1 MLPVAVLAVQGQS
14 GPSGVVFFVNIV
26 LILAIFYFILI
37 RPQRKEQQ
45 RHKEMVATL
54 QKGDEVVTGGGIIGT
69 IIRAEENEII
79 IRTGGEKGSGN
90 ESRITL
96 ERARVARKIEVS
108 QG

>member
-1 MLPVAVLAVQGQS
+1 MLPAAVLVVQSQS

-45 RHKEMVATL
+45 RHKKMVAEL

-69 IIRAEENEII
+69 IIRAEESELI

-90 ESRITL
+90 ETRITI
-96 ERARVARKIEVS
+96 ERARVSRKIEES

>member
-1 MLPVAVLAVQGQS
+1 M
-14 GPSGVVFFVNIV
+14 VFFINIV

-45 RHKEMVATL
+45 RHKEMVAEL

-69 IIRAEENEII
+69 IIRVEENEII
-79 IRTGGEKGSGN
+79 LRTGGEKGSGN
-90 ESRITL
+90 ESRVTV
-96 ERARVARKIEVS
+96 ERARVARKIEAS